1 MLKYIEQIE
10 HKYQN
15 CVDVDI
21 LTFSLTG
28 LAIPIL
34 TFTNKNSKSKEK
46 KLILISCRIHP
57 GESVGSYVAEG
68 LMDKLLSEKVQ
79 SEVLDKVIIKL
90 IPIINPDGVVFGN
103 FRTSK

>member
-1 MLKYIEQIE
+1 M
-10 HKYQN
+10 
-15 CVDVDI
+15 DVDI

-34 TFTNKNSKSKEK
+34 TFTNKAHKNVEK
-46 KLILISCRIHP
+46 KVILISCRIHP

-68 LMDKLLSEKVQ
+68 IMKKLVSEKM
-79 SEVLDKVIIKL
+79 EKDFFDKVIIKV

-103 FRTSK
+103 FRTST